1 MICLCITKNTIKL
14 IHQAS
19 TTMAGDGRSGKGSWG
34 GGRLIG
40 GGLGG
45 DRYELGVSFQ
55 FRRSLKCY
63 VTQWGVG

>member
-1 MICLCITKNTIKL
+1 MRGT
-14 IHQAS
+14 
-19 TTMAGDGRSGKGSWG
+19 GSWG

-45 DRYELGVSFQ
+45 DHYELGVSFQ
-55 FRRSLKCY
+55 FRSLKCY